1 MRQEKEIRDER
12 REKFCDES
20 MAYLDHLYR
29 VALHIAK
36 ESTEAE
42 DLVQET
48 FARALASYQQFT
60 AGTNM
65 KAWLTTILY
74 NLFFHHHK
82 QKKRWIAVEDDFTEN
97 DGRSDYWERV
107 PTETPGPESHILLK
121 ELQGKIAD
129 VLRKIPEEFRL
140 PIILVVMGDFSYEEA
155 AKILS
160 CPVGTIRSR
169 LSRARK
175 MIYKQ
180 LKGYLAMKENEREKK

>member
-1 MRQEKEIRDER
+1 MPQEKETRNEG

-29 VALHIAK
+29 VALYLAK
-36 ESTEAE
+36 ESTEAK

-48 FARALASYQQFT
+48 FARALASYEQFT
-60 AGTNM
+60 PGTNM

-97 DGRSDYWERV
+97 DGHSDYWERV
-107 PTETPGPESHILLK
+107 PTEAPGPESHILLK
-121 ELQGKIAD
+121 ELQGKISD
-129 VLRKIPEEFRL
+129 VLRKLPEEFRL
-140 PIILVVMGDFSYEEA
+140 PLILVVMGDFSYQEA

-175 MIYKQ
+175 MIYEQ
-180 LKGYLAMKENEREKK
+180 LKGYLAIKENEREKK